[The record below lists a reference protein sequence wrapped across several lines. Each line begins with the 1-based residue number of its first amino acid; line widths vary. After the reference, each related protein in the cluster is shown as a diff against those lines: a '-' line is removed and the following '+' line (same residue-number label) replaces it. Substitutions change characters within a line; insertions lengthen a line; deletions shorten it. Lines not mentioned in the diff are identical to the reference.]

1 MTSDNTQEPLGVQIA
16 NQIIN
21 IANARLED
29 GLPADEIAAGLR
41 HAAANFSAFAYFR
54 SEIQDLDSSA
64 IVDEFASQ
72 LNYYFEHH
80 QPTDEHH
87 QPTEQPAQGLY
98 QLIEQAKHEI

>member
-1 MTSDNTQEPLGVQIA
+1 MTSDNTEESLGVQIA

-21 IANARLED
+21 FANARLED
-29 GLPADEIAAGLR
+29 GFPADDIAAGLR

-80 QPTDEHH
+80 QPT
-87 QPTEQPAQGLY
+87 EQPAQGLY
-98 QLIEQAKHEI
+98 QLVEQAKHEI